1 MTRVEPSAKERAYRH
16 TKAGILD
23 GTLPGG
29 DLISEGQ
36 VAEALAMSRTP
47 VREAF
52 LRLEAEGLLRLFPKR
67 GALVVAVS
75 PAEVEA
81 VLEARELVEGHA
93 LTKLCAASE
102 AERAAVVVLLRQV
115 LVEQRVAGDAGDET
129 AFAEGDRR
137 FHTTLVES
145 AGNPIL
151 TELYDSLRDRQL
163 RMNLGSMIARGP
175 ERVAEILGQHE
186 AILHALGPDG
196 SAASRERL
204 SEHLRATRSAV
215 LGR

>member
-102 AERAAVVVLLRQV
+102 AERAAVVVRLRQV
-115 LVEQRVAGDAGDET
+115 LGEQRVAGDAGDET

-186 AILHALGPDG
+186 AILVALGPGG
-196 SAASRERL
+196 SAASRDRL